1 MCKRVGIEL
10 EGGVSFVDLF
20 QKEFSIMH
28 KQTTTQFKP
37 GEYPEPC
44 QMEIPN
50 VEIFHVGLF
59 LIVRIYQ
66 PNNPFFVK
74 FEVSRI
80 KLINKLTFL
89 PCFILLTP
97 KSQVSLNT
105 SKHVLAVATFVTTIE
120 LLFNGYPGMPLNDRY
135 REEASGWRFQ

>member
-10 EGGVSFVDLF
+10 EGGASYLDLF

-28 KQTTTQFKP
+28 NQKTRTVKP

-59 LIVRIYQ
+59 LIVRIYE

-74 FEVSRI
+74 FEVSGS
-80 KLINKLTFL
+80 KQING
-89 PCFILLTP
+89 
-97 KSQVSLNT
+97 LN
-105 SKHVLAVATFVTTIE
+105 HA
-120 LLFNGYPGMPLNDRY
+120 LF
-135 REEASGWRFQ
+135 

>member
-10 EGGVSFVDLF
+10 EGGASHLDLF
-20 QKEFSIMH
+20 QKEFSISH
-28 KQTTTQFKP
+28 KQNTKQFKP

-74 FEVSRI
+74 FEVSHNELIDIPTIFHSVI
-80 KLINKLTFL
+80 KH
-89 PCFILLTP
+89 P
-97 KSQVSLNT
+97 KITN
-105 SKHVLAVATFVTTIE
+105 HVR
-120 LLFNGYPGMPLNDRY
+120 DK
-135 REEASGWRFQ
+135 

>member
-10 EGGVSFVDLF
+10 EGGASHLDLF
-20 QKEFSIMH
+20 QKEFSITH
-28 KQTTTQFKP
+28 KQNTKQFKP

-74 FEVSRI
+74 FEVSLNE
-80 KLINKLTFL
+80 LINKLTFL
-89 PCFILLTP
+89 PFFIL
-97 KSQVSLNT
+97 S
-105 SKHVLAVATFVTTIE
+105 
-120 LLFNGYPGMPLNDRY
+120 
-135 REEASGWRFQ
+135 

>member
-10 EGGVSFVDLF
+10 EGGVSFLDLF

-59 LIVRIYQ
+59 VIVRIYQ

-80 KLINKLTFL
+80 ELINKLTFL

-97 KSQVSLNT
+97 KSQVTLNT
-105 SKHVLAVATFVTTIE
+105 SKHVLNVAVG
-120 LLFNGYPGMPLNDRY
+120 LLLSLPQSSLSSTAILECR
-135 REEASGWRFQ
+135 

>member
-1 MCKRVGIEL
+1 MVHWELRCGELGKGCDARDRCVSFFRNSLELQMCKRVGIEL
-10 EGGVSFVDLF
+10 EGGASFVDLF
-20 QKEFSIMH
+20 QKEFSTVH
-28 KQTTTQFKP
+28 KQNTKQFKP

-59 LIVRIYQ
+59 LIVRIYE

-80 KLINKLTFL
+80 ELINKSTF
-89 PCFILLTP
+89 
-97 KSQVSLNT
+97 
-105 SKHVLAVATFVTTIE
+105 
-120 LLFNGYPGMPLNDRY
+120 
-135 REEASGWRFQ
+135 